1 MGKKERER
9 TQRILFGVSR
19 GTRCNF
25 RNLEEDT
32 GISECTLRRYAREPE
47 KMSLGRFFLIV
58 KAMGLT
64 PEQVGYMV
72 TGKEK

>member
-1 MGKKERER
+1 
-9 TQRILFGVSR
+9 
-19 GTRCNF
+19 
-25 RNLEEDT
+25 
-32 GISECTLRRYAREPE
+32 
-47 KMSLGRFFLIV
+47 MSLGRFFLIV